1 MPQIIPSAILPS
13 MSSLLSR
20 LLCALVLVGMAP
32 GGWAQKPDREKADRD
47 QPIEI
52 DAGQVRIDGK
62 RKVRLFSGG
71 VEIRRGSLLIKAQQ
85 IEMRETADGEV
96 VATALGSPGTPATF
110 RQKRD
115 GLDEQVEGQAQ
126 KIDYDG
132 ASETVRL
139 EQLAQLRRWMG
150 GKLSEDLSGQLI
162 VYDQARDSFEVL
174 GQAPSSAVLPAS
186 GSGRVRAVVAPRS
199 TAKPAA
205 GKASEGR

>member
-1 MPQIIPSAILPS
+1 
-13 MSSLLSR
+13 
-20 LLCALVLVGMAP
+20 
-32 GGWAQKPDREKADRD
+32 
-47 QPIEI
+47 
-52 DAGQVRIDGK
+52 
-62 RKVRLFSGG
+62 
-71 VEIRRGSLLIKAQQ
+71 
-85 IEMRETADGEV
+85 

-174 GQAPSSAVLPAS
+174 GQAPSSAELPAS
-186 GSGRVRAVVAPRS
+186 GNGRVRAVVAPRS